1 MSLGVSNNYKIV
13 TLSLYDE
20 NVIASPGYQY
30 GYYEKNT
37 NFTWDVRADDAAEE
51 ISIHITMDIH
61 EYRGFPCYDYL
72 LVCVLKCHSKST
84 LKYMN

>member
-20 NVIASPGYQY
+20 NVITSPGYQY

-51 ISIHITMDIH
+51 ISIRLFI
-61 EYRGFPCYDYL
+61 GLC
-72 LVCVLKCHSKST
+72 SKMSF
-84 LKYMN
+84 